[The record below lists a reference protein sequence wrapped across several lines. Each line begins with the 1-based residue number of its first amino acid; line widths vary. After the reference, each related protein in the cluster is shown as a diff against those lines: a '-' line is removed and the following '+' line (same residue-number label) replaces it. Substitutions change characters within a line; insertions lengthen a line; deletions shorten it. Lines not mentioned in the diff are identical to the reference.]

1 MDKITFVVR
10 EAVEDDIP
18 QIIEEAKEAFWAYAE
33 NAGITE
39 LVEPLQESYE
49 DLKKD
54 LETKLVLVAIL
65 DGKVAGSVRVQM
77 NSDKTAYLSRLGVRV
92 EFQNNGVG
100 KILLNAVDNYMMKL
114 GVKNLYLH
122 TASRLFSLVRFYYGR
137 GFYIESTTKDR
148 GYVRALLC
156 KEYERQVEES
166 LTAGQ
171 YNVAVV

>member
-156 KEYERQVEES
+156 KEYPGEVKNS
-166 LTAGQ
+166 STAGQ
-171 YNVAVV
+171 YKVAVV